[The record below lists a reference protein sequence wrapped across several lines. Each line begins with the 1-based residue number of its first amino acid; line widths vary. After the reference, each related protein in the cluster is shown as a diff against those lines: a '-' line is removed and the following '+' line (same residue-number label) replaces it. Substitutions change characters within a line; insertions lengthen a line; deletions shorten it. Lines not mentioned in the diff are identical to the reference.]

1 MVTATGGI
9 NRWQRLLVAS
19 FAIGSGVLIS
29 GAPLV
34 KANGFSGVGM
44 PGRREG
50 AGTRGTC
57 MVGGA
62 QSVPLLPVIP
72 ESQLGVTLEG
82 YPTFFWYLPQS
93 KASVARF
100 ALYDRYRGQELYRTT
115 LSLVN
120 APGIASFQLPNDG
133 SVRIPKTGLEVGKT
147 YYWTLTLICDN
158 PLDPS
163 DRSGDLRVQGFVQ
176 RVNPPRGFQE
186 RVRST
191 NERDL
196 PALYAAQG
204 IWYETL
210 ASLTKLRRSYPTDSA
225 VQNDWAS
232 LMQAVKLDQLI
243 DAPVTPCCQ
252 IGSSN
257 SSSASQQI

>member
-1 MVTATGGI
+1 MATVTGNS
-9 NRWQRLLVAS
+9 NRWRRLSTVS
-19 FAIGSGVLIS
+19 IAIGCAVLTG

-34 KANGFSGVGM
+34 LANGFSGIGI

-50 AGTRGTC
+50 AGTRSTC

-93 KASVARF
+93 KASAAQFV
-100 ALYDRYRGQELYRTT
+100 LYDRYRGQELYRTT

-133 SVRIPKTGLEVGKT
+133 SVRIPRTGLEVGKT
-147 YYWTLTLICDN
+147 YYWTLTLLCNN

-186 RVRST
+186 KVRSS

-204 IWYETL
+204 IWHETL
-210 ASLTKLRRSYPTDSA
+210 TSLT
-225 VQNDWAS
+225 
-232 LMQAVKLDQLI
+232 
-243 DAPVTPCCQ
+243 
-252 IGSSN
+252 
-257 SSSASQQI
+257 